1 MDLKQLKAFLHVA
14 ELGSLSRAAERL
26 HVTQPALSR
35 QIRLLEEDLGTR
47 LLTRTGRGALPT
59 EAGQLLESRA
69 RPLVA
74 ELQAMAGEV
83 AQLETRVAGE
93 VDLAIP
99 PTLADTTMAELLR
112 DFHVSYPEVKVRV
125 VVALSGAIHE
135 ALLRGRVDLGVLY
148 HPLRSANLGAEDL
161 WAEDLDLVAP
171 AQLNFHPDRPVTL
184 AEIAAHPLVLPG
196 ARHGLRV
203 IIEAAAVRRGLTL
216 QVAMEVESLRM
227 QLEMVRLGL
236 GCSFLPRRAFAD
248 DLAAGRVSGAP
259 VIDPPL
265 RRTAVLAW
273 PADRRRSHAAQA
285 LTDMIR
291 DGRDRWMEPERK
303 A

>member
-26 HVTQPALSR
+26 NLTQPALSR

-47 LLTRTGRGALPT
+47 LLTRTGRGATPT
-59 EAGQLLESRA
+59 EAGLQLESRA

-74 ELQAMAGEV
+74 ELEAMAGDILR
-83 AQLETRVAGE
+83 QGDTLSGE
-93 VDLAIP
+93 VSLAIP
-99 PTLADTTMAELLR
+99 PTLADHSTAEMLR
-112 DFHVSYPEVKVRV
+112 DYHQANPQVRVRV

-148 HPLRSANLGAEDL
+148 HPLRSANLGAEEL
-161 WAEDLDLVAP
+161 WTEDLDLVAP
-171 AQLNFHPDRPVTL
+171 AALGFRADQPVTL
-184 AEIAAHPLVLPG
+184 EQIADRPLVLPG

-203 IIEAAAVRRGLTL
+203 IIEAAAMRRGLAL

-227 QLEMVRLGL
+227 QLEMVRLGV
-236 GCSFLPRRAFAD
+236 GCSFLPRRSFA
-248 DLAAGRVSGAP
+248 GEPGISGAP

-273 PADRRRSHAAQA
+273 SADRRRSRAAQA
-285 LTDMIR
+285 LATR
-291 DGRDRWMEPERK
+291 LK
-303 A
+303 AGKDSWLRNPT